1 MNSITA
7 YSPDRFSMGR
17 LAMVARYYWP
27 TVRLQV
33 IIYPAVS
40 LLAGIIIA
48 LCKNHMTA
56 ALLLTGL
63 LTMPLS
69 LLLNFG
75 PLVFAFKSNQE
86 IETLIPARTSEKTTF
101 LILYNMVVMPILITV
116 PKWIITTI
124 FFPDMALAMAGP
136 EGADIIRDMLN
147 NQTWWKDILSIAQTL
162 MPVAVCMFCV
172 FKIKKRRVLY
182 SIIWTVVSITIPALF
197 GMVMG
202 IWFVVSDIVNN
213 GTPEPLIKEQ
223 IMDIILPIT
232 WCLCAFATAIDVLFC
247 WLTARTIRRNQY

>member
-7 YSPDRFSMGR
+7 YSPDRFSLGR

-27 TVRLQV
+27 TVRMQV

-40 LLAGIIIA
+40 LFAGIVIA

-63 LTMPLS
+63 LSLPLS

-75 PLVFAFKSNQE
+75 PLVFAFKSSQE
-86 IETLIPARTSEKTTF
+86 IETLIPARTSEKAAF
-101 LILYNMVVMPILITV
+101 LILYNMVIMPVLITV
-116 PKWIITTI
+116 PKWIVTTT
-124 FFPDMALAMAGP
+124 FFPDMATVLAGP
-136 EGADIIRDMLN
+136 EGADIIRDMLS
-147 NQTWWKDILSIAQTL
+147 NQTWWKDILSVAQTL
-162 MPVAVCMFCV
+162 MPVSICMFCV

-182 SIIWTVVSITIPALF
+182 SIIWTVVAITLPALF
-197 GMVMG
+197 GVALG
-202 IWFVVSDIVNN
+202 IWFVVHDVMTN
-213 GTPEPLIKEQ
+213 GAPEPLMKEQ
-223 IMDIILPIT
+223 FIDMILPVT
-232 WCLCAFATAIDVLFC
+232 WALCTIATAIDVVFC